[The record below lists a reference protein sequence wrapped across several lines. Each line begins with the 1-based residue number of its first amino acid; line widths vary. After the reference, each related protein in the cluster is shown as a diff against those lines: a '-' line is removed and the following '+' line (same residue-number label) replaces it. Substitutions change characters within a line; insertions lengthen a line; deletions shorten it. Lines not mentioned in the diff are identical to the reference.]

1 MLAKFWTIITAVTVL
16 TSPVIADEI
25 KIATWNIRQFGQTK
39 AGINESKNKTTQAR
53 TEHHKANDTIGKIA
67 KIIKEGE
74 FDVVALQE
82 VQDKARK
89 TLPKL
94 LETLGA
100 NWKYIESERT
110 GRGRQEQYA
119 IFFNPVK
126 LTPKDT
132 IHLYNDMEDS
142 WDNFSRDPGYASFS
156 YRDFA
161 FIIITCHLDPQ
172 HHAAYETERL
182 DDVYEAV
189 KCKTGNPNILVLG
202 DFNLEEGPADIA
214 FQDGGLL
221 DEKNYPKM
229 KAVLDATQD
238 TTVAGKNDETTFDNI
253 LFDAGQ
259 FDLKEKG
266 VYRFDDEFGEGYNKD
281 ISDHYPVWAIFEIQ
295 NMDEDTDALP
305 FAPPAP
311 SIAKI
316 RLSTLFF
323 LKKNRN
329 RRDTQETHATSG
341 FSTKTRTEMSI

>member
-1 MLAKFWTIITAVTVL
+1 MSRIPKRIGREHEQTTFVKQRNNMLAKFWMIITAVTVL

-25 KIATWNIRQFGQTK
+25 KIATWNIQQLGQTK
-39 AGINESKNKTTQAR
+39 AGINESKNEKTKAR
-53 TEHHKANDTIGKIA
+53 TEYHKANDTIGKIA
-67 KIIKEGE
+67 EIIKKGK
-74 FDVVALQE
+74 FDAVAIQE
-82 VQDKARK
+82 VQDKDLK

-100 NWKYIESERT
+100 NWKYIESKRT

-126 LTPKDT
+126 LASKDT
-132 IHLYNDMEDS
+132 IHLYDDMEDN

-156 YRDFA
+156 YQDFE

-172 HHAAYETERL
+172 QHAAYEAERL

-189 KCKTGNPNILVLG
+189 KCQTGNSNIFVLG

-214 FQDGGLL
+214 FQDAGLL
-221 DEKNYPKM
+221 DEKNYPEM

-238 TTVAGKNDETTFDNI
+238 TTVAGENDETTFDNI
-253 LFDAGQ
+253 LFDSGQ

-266 VYRFDDEFGEGYNKD
+266 VYRFDDELGEGYNKD
-281 ISDHYPVWAIFEIQ
+281 ISDHYPVSAIFEIR
-295 NMDEDTDALP
+295 DIDDDTDALP
-305 FAPPAP
+305 LAPPAP

-316 RLSTLFF
+316 KLSTWAF
-323 LKKNRN
+323 LRN
-329 RRDTQETHATSG
+329 ID
-341 FSTKTRTEMSI
+341 